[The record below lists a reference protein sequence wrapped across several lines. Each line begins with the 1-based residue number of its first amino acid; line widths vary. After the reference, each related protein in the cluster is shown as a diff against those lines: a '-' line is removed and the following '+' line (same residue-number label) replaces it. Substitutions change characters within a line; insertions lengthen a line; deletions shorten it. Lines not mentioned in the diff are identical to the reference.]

1 MIKNQRFICTSN
13 FPYVIQKR
21 SRGLVYIFQEI
32 QENSNYIKDYSL
44 CSVHQTKIPT
54 KNNRSYKVSLTTQ
67 IPQKW
72 NNSITVQSQY
82 IPLTTRFVPSENSII
97 ATFSIYFTSVHR
109 PRIQLKIIFRLINRK
124 DLSSIGCFSPNMY
137 FPLMHFRNLLH
148 SYIQVKRDYFNFLL
162 YLHGV
167 ECSQLLMS
175 FSLLKWH

>member
-1 MIKNQRFICTSN
+1 MLFRKEVGVQFIFFKKYKKIQT
-13 FPYVIQKR
+13 IQKTTHCVQSTKR
-21 SRGLVYIFQEI
+21 KFQI
-32 QENSNYIKDYSL
+32 IA
-44 CSVHQTKIPT
+44 VKIAT

-82 IPLTTRFVPSENSII
+82 ILLTTRFVPSENSII